1 MPYALKTA
9 IRTILWPILD
19 LYEFRSTLIVF
30 EVYQNTSN
38 TEIYHLMKPI
48 LKRGI
53 FPNFS

>member
-53 FPNFS
+53 FPNF